1 MSNKVIVT
9 AAVHPF
15 LLATLEEKGFEICY
29 EPTISH
35 DELNLKIA
43 DAVGLIVTTRLQ
55 IDAKIIDGILTV
67 SVSKI
72 IEKKSSKKIDVEVN

>member
-29 EPTISH
+29 EPAISY

-55 IDAKIIDGILTV
+55 IDA
-67 SVSKI
+67 
-72 IEKKSSKKIDVEVN
+72 

>member
-15 LLATLEEKGFEICY
+15 LLETLEQKGFEICY
-29 EPTISH
+29 KPTISY
-35 DELNLKIA
+35 DELHLKII

-55 IDAKIIDGILTV
+55 IDGKIIDNAKAL
-67 SVSKI
+67 
-72 IEKKSSKKIDVEVN
+72 